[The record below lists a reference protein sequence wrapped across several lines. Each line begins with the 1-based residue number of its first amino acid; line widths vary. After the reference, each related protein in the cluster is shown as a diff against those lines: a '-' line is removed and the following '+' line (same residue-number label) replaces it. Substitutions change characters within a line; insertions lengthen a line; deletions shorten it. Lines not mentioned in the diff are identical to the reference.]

1 MFFKNYISKYIV
13 FYRLYL
19 RYFELKNKFKIKKK
33 TYSQFEEDIF
43 IDNFFKT
50 FIGTYVDIGCYHP
63 FKYNNTALLF
73 NKGWKGINIDLNPSS
88 IDLFNIVRK
97 NDKNIVACL
106 SDKNEVVTVFYDNKF
121 SALNSIYSNN
131 VKKFNIDDYKK
142 IKTKTKIFSDL
153 VKDNFDF
160 LNIDCEGHDF
170 KILKSINFNKYTP
183 KLISIEAGLGNDTKG
198 IKNYLVSFNYKF
210 LIKKG
215 ETHLYAKFN

>member
-1 MFFKNYISKYIV
+1 MIFKNYISKYIL
-13 FYRLYL
+13 FYKLYL
-19 RYFELKNKFKIKKK
+19 RYFELKNKIKIKKK
-33 TYSQFEEDIF
+33 TYSQFKEDIF

-63 FKYNNTALLF
+63 YKYNNTALLF

-106 SDKNEVVTVFYDNKF
+106 SDKNEEVTVFYDNKF